1 MHGALRALVMP
12 VAAMTALLMPT
23 TAEAQHSPEEK
34 MAMMIYAVTDRYVD
48 SVAKAPY
55 VDAQIARMAQ
65 ALDPFSQYL
74 TPQEA
79 AANEQMLVGMS
90 SYTPAKG
97 DNPAKTVRAAY
108 MADKHTG
115 YINLSMFSNTTPDE
129 LRQAIN
135 SLKKSGMRNLILD
148 LQQNGG
154 GLVDEAVKCAGEL
167 LGAGKLVF
175 TARGAHIPTQEF
187 KTTSAGSFEKGKLY
201 VLISNRTMS
210 AAELFSGAL
219 RDYQRATFVGQRS
232 FGKGL
237 IQETLPFS
245 DGSALRITVARY
257 FTPKGYCLQKPY
269 KEGDSNDDW
278 GIKPDYTVAG
288 DTLHRQSFWYN
299 LITYSGVQAL
309 IARQYA
315 EANKAQVLATYKNF
329 ADYNQR
335 FDAEPLF
342 NEVVKKSDEL
352 QYQHSD
358 TDFAQSK
365 DYIKQQLKALVASHV
380 YGQDYFQRVMNE
392 RNPAYIKALELAKA
406 GKLAALNGHA
416 DLRYVS
422 VSRRFRGFR
431 R

>member
-12 VAAMTALLMPT
+12 VAAMTALLMPA

-34 MAMMIYAVTDRYVD
+34 MAMMIYAVSDRYVD

-55 VDAQIARMAQ
+55 VDAQIARMAHE
-65 ALDPFSQYL
+65 LDPFSQYL

-115 YINLSMFSNTTPDE
+115 YIALSMFSHTTPDE
-129 LRQAIN
+129 FRQAIG
-135 SLKKSGMRNLILD
+135 SLKKAGMRSLILD

-154 GLVDEAVKCAGEL
+154 GLVDEAVRCAGEV
-167 LGAGKLVF
+167 LGAGKLVC

-187 KTTSAGSFEKGKLY
+187 KTTSPGCFEKGRLY
-201 VLISNRTMS
+201 VLIGNRTMS

-219 RDYQRATFVGQRS
+219 RDYRRATFIGQRS

-257 FTPKGYCLQKPY
+257 FTPNGLCLQKPY
-269 KEGDSNDDW
+269 KEGDTNDNW
-278 GIKPDYTVAG
+278 GIKPDYAVPG
-288 DTLHRQSFWYN
+288 DTLHRKSLWYN
-299 LITYSGVQAL
+299 LITYSGVQTL

-315 EANKAQVLATYKNF
+315 EANKAGVLATYRDF
-329 ADYNQR
+329 ADFDRR

-406 GKLAALNGHA
+406 GK
-416 DLRYVS
+416 
-422 VSRRFRGFR
+422 
-431 R
+431 

>member
-1 MHGALRALVMP
+1 MKKQTTLAAMRTLVMP
-12 VAAMTALLMPT
+12 VAAMASLLTPVM
-23 TAEAQHSPEEK
+23 AQAQHSPEEK
-34 MAMMIYAVTDRYVD
+34 MAMMIYAVSDRYVD

-55 VDAQIARMAQ
+55 VDAQIARMAHE
-65 ALDPFSQYL
+65 LDPFSQYL

-115 YINLSMFSNTTPDE
+115 YIALSMFSHTTPDE
-129 LRQAIN
+129 FRQAIG
-135 SLKKSGMRNLILD
+135 SLKKAGMRSLILD

-154 GLVDEAVKCAGEL
+154 GLVDEAVRCAGEL
-167 LGAGKLVF
+167 LGAGKLVC

-187 KTTSAGSFEKGKLY
+187 KTTSPGCFEKGRLY
-201 VLISNRTMS
+201 VLIGNRTMS

-219 RDYQRATFVGQRS
+219 RDYRRATFIGQRS

-257 FTPKGYCLQKPY
+257 FTPNGLCLQKPY
-269 KEGDSNDDW
+269 KEGDTNDNW
-278 GIKPDYTVAG
+278 GIKPDYAVPG
-288 DTLHRQSFWYN
+288 DTLHRKSLWYN
-299 LITYSGVQAL
+299 LITYSGVQTL

-315 EANKAQVLATYKNF
+315 EANKAGVLATYRDF
-329 ADYNQR
+329 ADFDRR
-335 FDAEPLF
+335 FDTEPLF
-342 NEVVKKSDEL
+342 GEVVKKSDEL
-352 QYQHSD
+352 QYQHTD

-365 DYIKQQLKALVASHV
+365 DYIKQQLKALVASHI

-392 RNPAYIKALELAKA
+392 RNPACLKALELARM
-406 GKLAALNGHA
+406 GK
-416 DLRYVS
+416 
-422 VSRRFRGFR
+422 
-431 R
+431 

>member
-1 MHGALRALVMP
+1 MRPFSKKIQISMKKQTTLAAMRTLVMP
-12 VAAMTALLMPT
+12 VAAMASLLTPVM
-23 TAEAQHSPEEK
+23 AQAQHSPEEK
-34 MAMMIYAVTDRYVD
+34 MAMMIYAVSDRYVD

-55 VDAQIARMAQ
+55 VDAQIARMAHE
-65 ALDPFSQYL
+65 LDPFSQYL

-135 SLKKSGMRNLILD
+135 SLKKSGMRSLILD

-154 GLVDEAVKCAGEL
+154 GLVDEAVRCAGEL
-167 LGAGKLVF
+167 LGAGKLVC

-187 KTTSAGSFEKGKLY
+187 KTTSPGCFEKGRLY
-201 VLISNRTMS
+201 VLIGNRTMS

-257 FTPKGYCLQKPY
+257 FTPSGLCLQKPY
-269 KEGDSNDDW
+269 KEGDTNDNW

-315 EANKAQVLATYKNF
+315 EANKAKVLATYKNF

-406 GKLAALNGHA
+406 GK
-416 DLRYVS
+416 
-422 VSRRFRGFR
+422 
-431 R
+431 

>member
-1 MHGALRALVMP
+1 MRTLVMP
-12 VAAMTALLMPT
+12 VAAMASLLTPVM
-23 TAEAQHSPEEK
+23 AQAQHSPEEK
-34 MAMMIYAVTDRYVD
+34 MAMMIYAVSDRYVN

-55 VDAQIARMAQ
+55 VDAQIARMAHE
-65 ALDPFSQYL
+65 LDPFSQYL

-115 YINLSMFSNTTPDE
+115 YIALSMFSHTTPDE
-129 LRQAIN
+129 FRQAIG
-135 SLKKSGMRNLILD
+135 SLKKAGMRSLILD

-154 GLVDEAVKCAGEL
+154 GLVDEAVRCAGEL
-167 LGAGKLVF
+167 LGAGKLVC

-187 KTTSAGSFEKGKLY
+187 KTTSPGCFEKGRLY
-201 VLISNRTMS
+201 VLIGNRTMS

-219 RDYQRATFVGQRS
+219 RDYRRATFIGQRS

-257 FTPKGYCLQKPY
+257 FTPNGLCLQKPY
-269 KEGDSNDDW
+269 KEGEPNDNW
-278 GIKPDYTVAG
+278 GIKPDYAVPG
-288 DTLHRQSFWYN
+288 DTLHRKSLWYN
-299 LITYSGVQAL
+299 LITYSGVQTL

-315 EANKAQVLATYKNF
+315 EANKAGVLATYKNF
-329 ADYNQR
+329 ADYDRR
-335 FDAEPLF
+335 FDAGPLF
-342 NEVVKKSDEL
+342 GEVVKKSDEL
-352 QYQHSD
+352 QYQRSD

-365 DYIKQQLKALVASHV
+365 DYIKQQLKALVASHI

-392 RNPAYIKALELAKA
+392 RNPACLKALELARM
-406 GKLAALNGHA
+406 GK
-416 DLRYVS
+416 
-422 VSRRFRGFR
+422 
-431 R
+431 

>member
-1 MHGALRALVMP
+1 MKKQTTLAAMRTLVMP
-12 VAAMTALLMPT
+12 VAAMASLLTPVM
-23 TAEAQHSPEEK
+23 AQAQHSPEEK
-34 MAMMIYAVTDRYVD
+34 MAMMIYAVSDRYVD

-55 VDAQIARMAQ
+55 VDAQIARMAHE
-65 ALDPFSQYL
+65 LDPFSQYL

-115 YINLSMFSNTTPDE
+115 YIALSMFSHTTPDE
-129 LRQAIN
+129 FRQAIG
-135 SLKKSGMRNLILD
+135 SLKKAGMRSLILD

-154 GLVDEAVKCAGEL
+154 GLVDEAVRCAGEL
-167 LGAGKLVF
+167 LGAGKLVC

-187 KTTSAGSFEKGKLY
+187 KTTSPGCFEKGRLY
-201 VLISNRTMS
+201 VLIGNRTMS

-219 RDYQRATFVGQRS
+219 RDYRRATFIGQRS

-257 FTPKGYCLQKPY
+257 FTPSGLCLQKPY
-269 KEGDSNDDW
+269 KEGDTNDNW
-278 GIKPDYTVAG
+278 GIKPDYAVPG
-288 DTLHRQSFWYN
+288 DTLHRKSLWYN
-299 LITYSGVQAL
+299 LITYSGVQTL

-315 EANKAQVLATYKNF
+315 EANKASVLATYRDF
-329 ADYNQR
+329 ADYDRR
-335 FDAEPLF
+335 FDAGPLF
-342 NEVVKKSDEL
+342 GEVVKKSDEL
-352 QYQHSD
+352 QYQRSD

-365 DYIKQQLKALVASHV
+365 DYIKQQLKALVASHI

-392 RNPAYIKALELAKA
+392 RNPVCLKALELARM
-406 GKLAALNGHA
+406 GK
-416 DLRYVS
+416 
-422 VSRRFRGFR
+422 
-431 R
+431 